1 MSATQPLS
9 ELRFLSSGICRACF
23 KSLLVMHLF
32 FIFLD
37 KFNGS
42 VPLKIWLQNVY
53 TLGRFHMALVAPE
66 KIVSFSVLNRERTP
80 STFMVLHFNIP
91 GERATLQNG
100 CHASFKKYKNMWAF

>member
-1 MSATQPLS
+1 
-9 ELRFLSSGICRACF
+9 
-23 KSLLVMHLF
+23 
-32 FIFLD
+32 
-37 KFNGS
+37 
-42 VPLKIWLQNVY
+42 
-53 TLGRFHMALVAPE
+53 MALVAPE